1 MGVWKVPRYP
11 VKKNQGFTLIEI
23 LIALAILSIS
33 LTAIIKATS
42 QNIKDTAYLQDK
54 TIANWV
60 AVEIMNEAR
69 LGLLKLPSEPG
80 DLTKDT
86 KMLGQEWTA
95 HAYYATSRNPH
106 VREIHV
112 SVSKKS
118 SSKTIVSLTGY
129 VYAA

>member
-1 MGVWKVPRYP
+1 MPRYP

-42 QNIKDTAYLQDK
+42 QNIKDTLYLQDK

-60 AVEIMNEAR
+60 AVNIMNEAR
-69 LGLLKLPSEPG
+69 LGLIKLAVEPG
-80 DLTKDT
+80 DLTKDVT
-86 KMLGQEWTA
+86 MLGQQWTA
-95 HAYYATSRNPH
+95 HAYYVASRNPH
-106 VREIHV
+106 IREIHV

-118 SSKTIVSLTGY
+118 AAKPIATLTGY
-129 VYAA
+129 AYAAS